1 MVSRGA
7 DQSREFYRPVFK
19 QSYSFWWNAG
29 QIDQRIDVFYERLA
43 ERSPTLTPGGRVSS
57 IGEAASEYEA
67 LACEDAA
74 VGVEAEVVAD
84 HRTAPL

>member
-29 QIDQRIDVFYERLA
+29 QIDQRIDVFYEV
-43 ERSPTLTPGGRVSS
+43 GREIAYSDS
-57 IGEAASEYEA
+57 GRQSQFIGEAASEYEA

-74 VGVEAEVVAD
+74 VG
-84 HRTAPL
+84 